1 MLEYDCDPLLDE
13 PPGCRTKGL
22 DLAHYGTVRYGTVLY
37 GTVRYGTVRI
47 SSCLTTNIRFILSLS
62 MYIYIIARAHA
73 KKFEKICTP
82 YNQVCA
88 P

>member
-1 MLEYDCDPLLDE
+1 LSRKRSAR
-13 PPGCRTKGL
+13 PPRQAASARRNVQRRHHRASDQYTSN
-22 DLAHYGTVRYGTVLY
+22 
-37 GTVRYGTVRI
+37 I

-62 MYIYIIARAHA
+62 MYIYIIACAHA

-88 P
+88 PLWAHRRAHNA